1 MGVGGGGNK
10 LRKLEFLF
18 GEALARQCDTFITT
32 GGIQSNHARLSA
44 AVAARM
50 GLSCELVLA
59 RVVPRD
65 EEEYRRNGNVL
76 LDGLFGATIHELPG
90 DADALAFAEE
100 RAAELRNDGRRP
112 YVVGLGGS
120 TPIGCL
126 GYAACA
132 QEIVAQEEAV
142 AGGFARIVLP
152 NGSSGTHAGLAAG
165 LAALGMDPA
174 RAQSFAISAPADA
187 KRRQTYDLACATL
200 ALLSEEASI
209 EWQRSTSPAISSAGI
224 RLAHGRHV
232 RSRSSAGPDRRLA
245 ARPGLWRQG
254 VRRRP
259 GGGPQWRLPV
269 RRAISSCMTGGTPG
283 LCCLQAR
290 VRSGLLIRPR
300 ADASTSNRT
309 AARGRM
315 PPPFGRV
322 RCSCP
327 PRRARRRARARSR
340 LSRIGPRSG
349 RP

>member
-1 MGVGGGGNK
+1 MDGQLSALGRFDRIALLDGITPIQRLHRLEQALGNEAAGVRLFVKRDDLMGVGGGGNK

-44 AVAARM
+44 SVAART

-76 LDGLFGATIHELPG
+76 LDGLFGARIHELPG
-90 DADALAFAEE
+90 HADALAFAEE
-100 RAAELRNDGRRP
+100 RAAELRKNGRRP

-126 GYAACA
+126 GYAVCA
-132 QEIVAQEEAV
+132 QEIVAQEEA

-174 RAQSFAISAPADA
+174 RVQSFAISAPADA
-187 KRRQTYDLACATL
+187 KRRQTYDLARSTL

-209 EWQRSTSPAISSAGI
+209 DMESIDVAADQLGEGYGLPTDAMFEAVRLMARTEGLILDPVYGGKAFAG
-224 RLAHGRHV
+224 V
-232 RSRSSAGPDRRLA
+232 LA
-245 ARPGLWRQG
+245 AARNG
-254 VRRRP
+254 VYRS
-259 GGGPQWRLPV
+259 GE
-269 RRAISSCMTGGTPG
+269 AILFLMTGGTPG
-283 LCCLQAR
+283 LFAY
-290 VRSGLLIRPR
+290 
-300 ADASTSNRT
+300 
-309 AARGRM
+309 
-315 PPPFGRV
+315 
-322 RCSCP
+322 
-327 PRRARRRARARSR
+327 RRAFDRGS
-340 LSRIGPRSG
+340 
-349 RP
+349 